1 MSNPIDALD
10 DYLSNIETRHIEV
23 TLRAG
28 AKPLRVYYTPMTS
41 GEMSTIQRKHS
52 DFPSAN
58 IEALIDLI
66 ILKALKEDGEKAY
79 TIEHKPKLK
88 RIPHEVI
95 YKISAPMM
103 SAGSIEEAEGN

>member
-1 MSNPIDALD
+1 
-10 DYLSNIETRHIEV
+10 
-23 TLRAG
+23 
-28 AKPLRVYYTPMTS
+28 
-41 GEMSTIQRKHS
+41 
-52 DFPSAN
+52 
-58 IEALIDLI
+58 
-66 ILKALKEDGEKAY
+66 LKALKEDGEKAY